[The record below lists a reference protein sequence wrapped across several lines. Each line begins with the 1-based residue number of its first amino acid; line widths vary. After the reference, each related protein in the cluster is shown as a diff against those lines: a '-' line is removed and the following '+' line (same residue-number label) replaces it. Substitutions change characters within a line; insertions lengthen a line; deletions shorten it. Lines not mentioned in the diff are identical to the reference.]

1 MTIKTELVDRS
12 SSSIRSAPIRV
23 HAGPSKRG
31 RKLSDYKRSLLA
43 AAVQEVRDRRRN
55 GDLVS
60 VREIAEFHGVAKSTL
75 HRYLRPDER
84 EHTPPPRTP
93 VKLNKLAIDFLIDRT
108 NTTVID
114 NNCKHFDSLESSPT
128 QVKHTSPFIASPTDV
143 KSEFVHQRPYN
154 VPAITHLHRNN

>member
-1 MTIKTELVDRS
+1 MTIKTESIDRN
-12 SSSIRSAPIRV
+12 SIIPVPIRV

-84 EHTPPPRTP
+84 ELSPPPRAIP
-93 VKLNKLAIDFLIDRT
+93 NKLSIDFLIDDT
-108 NTTVID
+108 NTNVLH
-114 NNCKHFDSLESSPT
+114 NNPNNLNLLRPPSLAI
-128 QVKHTSPFIASPTDV
+128 KCHTLPFIASPTDV
-143 KSEFVHQRPYN
+143 KREVVAPQHSQLNPHS
-154 VPAITHLHRNN
+154 IHLDHDN